1 MYPLENGIYLNSFRS
16 KILSALL
23 SASLKSNDV
32 NDAKACLQLIGA
44 KPKLYYIPRGNVR
57 ASTSVVST
65 TQDLLKLIV
74 QLPTRKRRWMDN
86 RFA

>member
-1 MYPLENGIYLNSFRS
+1 
-16 KILSALL
+16 
-23 SASLKSNDV
+23 
-32 NDAKACLQLIGA
+32 LQLIGT
-44 KPKLYYIPRGNVR
+44 KLKLYYIPRGNVR

-86 RFA
+86 RFT